1 MTVTVSKPALILRE
15 EISALKKPSGIK
27 GEELLRSN
35 TVSDAYTALNPVM
48 FRNRIINGDMRIDQ
62 RNNGGAVSGH
72 VTYPVDRFRVIK
84 DTGSG
89 TMTMQRSSTAP
100 LGFSTSVVYTVG
112 TAYTPGSGE
121 NNFFV
126 QLIEGYQTADFGW
139 GTAGAVPVTLSFWVR
154 CSLAGY
160 FGGSLR
166 NGSSA
171 KSFIF
176 SYTITAPNVWEYKT
190 ITIPGCTDGT
200 WDKTT
205 SNGVEL
211 VWGFAVGSNYS
222 NAPGG
227 WYSGNYISA
236 TNAKF
241 ISSTAGATWFM
252 TGAQLEKGTVATPFE
267 FRPFDIE
274 LLLCE
279 RYYQT
284 SYALG
289 VKPGTASSFSGMPGR
304 TGLQG
309 VTTSGESFYS
319 TMFRRR
325 MRATP
330 TAKVYDRV
338 GTVDKVSG
346 TQYGVNDYDGYAVSY
361 RDITSIGMGISS
373 SGNPTPVGGISYHY
387 TADAEL

>member
-62 RNNGGAVSGH
+62 RNNGGTVSGH

-89 TMTMQRSSTAP
+89 TMTMNRSSTAP
-100 LGFSTSVVYTVG
+100 AGFNTSVVYTVG

-166 NGSSA
+166 NGSSN

-176 SYTITAPNVWEYKT
+176 SYTITAPDVWEYKT

-200 WDKTT
+200 WDKTIN
-205 SNGVEL
+205 NGVEL

-227 WYSGNYISA
+227 WYAGNYISA

-267 FRPFDIE
+267 FRPFPVE
-274 LLLCE
+274 LALCQ
-279 RYYQT
+279 RYFETIGPGNICKANNTTAWWMGYKHVVPKRAIPTFSLVSTTVRFFEFGISNRDTSSASIGGSYQGPD
-284 SYALG
+284 L
-289 VKPGTASSFSGMPGR
+289 
-304 TGLQG
+304 
-309 VTTSGESFYS
+309 TSGILYLDGWSGLS
-319 TMFRRR
+319 GGM
-325 MRATP
+325 
-330 TAKVYDRV
+330 TAI
-338 GTVDKVSG
+338 SG
-346 TQYGVNDYDGYAVSY
+346 GAGSAINSGPIVN
-361 RDITSIGMGISS
+361 IS
-373 SGNPTPVGGISYHY
+373 
-387 TADAEL
+387 AEL

>member
-1 MTVTVSKPALILRE
+1 
-15 EISALKKPSGIK
+15 
-27 GEELLRSN
+27 
-35 TVSDAYTALNPVM
+35 M

-62 RNNGGAVSGH
+62 RNNGGTVSGH

-89 TMTMQRSSTAP
+89 TMTMNRSSTAP
-100 LGFSTSVVYTVG
+100 AGFNTSVVYTVG

-166 NGSSA
+166 NGSSN

-176 SYTITAPNVWEYKT
+176 SYTITAPDVWEYKT

-200 WDKTT
+200 WDKTIG
-205 SNGVEL
+205 NGVEL

-227 WYSGNYISA
+227 WYAGNYISA

-267 FRPFDIE
+267 FRPFPVE
-274 LLLCE
+274 LALCQ
-279 RYYQT
+279 RYYWQH
-284 SYALG
+284 SISIWVSAILDGSSSDY
-289 VKPGTASSFSGMPGR
+289 PGAFIQHPVPMRITPTGSFLSV
-304 TGLQG
+304 Q
-309 VTTSGESFYS
+309 SFYYNNGS
-319 TMFRRR
+319 SAVNFIPSGGTTNWVGNNIVGYLRKDVISNPPGAAHCM
-325 MRATP
+325 
-330 TAKVYDRV
+330 KVGFWYI
-338 GTVDKVSG
+338 
-346 TQYGVNDYDGYAVSY
+346 QCAFN
-361 RDITSIGMGISS
+361 
-373 SGNPTPVGGISYHY
+373 
-387 TADAEL
+387 AEL

>member
-62 RNNGGAVSGH
+62 RNNGGTVSGH

-89 TMTMQRSSTAP
+89 TMTMNRSSTAP
-100 LGFSTSVVYTVG
+100 AGFNTSVVYTVG

-166 NGSSA
+166 NGSSN

-176 SYTITAPNVWEYKT
+176 SYTITAPDVWEYKT

-205 SNGVEL
+205 GNGVEL

-227 WYSGNYISA
+227 WYAGNYISA

-267 FRPFDIE
+267 HRSFGAE
-274 LLLCE
+274 LALCQ
-279 RYYQT
+279 RYYQVINQVSWNQGQASRDT
-284 SYALG
+284 ATESYHG
-289 VKPGTASSFSGMPGR
+289 QQIQSP
-304 TGLQG
+304 
-309 VTTSGESFYS
+309 
-319 TMFRRR
+319 
-325 MRATP
+325 MRIAPTIAT
-330 TAKVYDRV
+330 YD
-338 GTVDKVSG
+338 
-346 TQYGVNDYDGYAVSY
+346 N
-361 RDITSIGMGISS
+361 
-373 SGNPTPVGGISYHY
+373 SGNPSISCYRYGPGGHY
-387 TADAEL
+387 DYGLWNSKITAIWSITTQAFAFTTTFAGDTVFESKAIRTVPGAGFTLSAEL

>member
-1 MTVTVSKPALILRE
+1 MTVTVSKPALISRE

-62 RNNGGAVSGH
+62 RNNGGTVSGH

-84 DTGSG
+84 DTAAG
-89 TMTMQRSSTAP
+89 TMTMNRSSTAP
-100 LGFSTSVVYTVG
+100 DRFNTSVVYTVG
-112 TAYTPGSGE
+112 TAYTPSVGE

-166 NGSSA
+166 NGSSN

-200 WDKTT
+200 WDKTIN
-205 SNGVEL
+205 NGVEL
-211 VWGFAVGSNYS
+211 VWGFSVGSNYS

-227 WYSGNYISA
+227 WYTGNYISA

-267 FRPFDIE
+267 FRPYPVE
-274 LLLCE
+274 LQLCQ
-279 RYYQT
+279 RYTEVIRNGNNETLIGIGYCYNSNYNMINYPFKVT
-284 SYALG
+284 
-289 VKPGTASSFSGMPGR
+289 KR
-304 TGLQG
+304 TEPSVSL
-309 VTTSGESFYS
+309 
-319 TMFRRR
+319 
-325 MRATP
+325 
-330 TAKVYDRV
+330 V
-338 GTVDKVSG
+338 GTVGDIQMLTTAGSWQSSTSVAFTSNINATRIIG
-346 TQYGVNDYDGYAVSY
+346 INASFTLGNACEMRIINTTSY
-361 RDITSIGMGISS
+361 VLAS
-373 SGNPTPVGGISYHY
+373 
-387 TADAEL
+387 AEL